1 MWRSLG
7 EHAPL
12 WPGRNWPLGAT
23 WTPEAT
29 NFAVYSPRASG
40 VWLCLFDDG
49 PGEGERRLPLTEQ
62 SLGIWHGA
70 VPDLAPGTRYGY
82 RVDGPYEPEE
92 GLRFGSD
99 LVLIDPYAWMIIR
112 MISGF
117 SLAGFYMIV
126 ESWLNERADPASRGK
141 IFGIYTMVNLFAST
155 AGQMSLAIGDTH
167 EITWFVLAA
176 IFYCLALVP
185 LAISSTAT
193 PKPLVRVK
201 LDLRALWRNSPVAV
215 VAVFCVGVSNGAFG
229 TLSAVYAGR
238 AGLELGSIALF
249 ASLPVLAGAISQ
261 IPIGMA
267 SDRTDRRFVLIGV
280 ALGAL
285 VVDIAFITVQPDG
298 LMTNLVMAACFGA
311 MIYAI
316 YPVIVAHA
324 NDHADPGTYILVSGG
339 LLMIYGL
346 GAIAGPTIAGV
357 AMGVFGP
364 AGLFFTSAG
373 AHVVTILFTLVR
385 IRSRKAVPDADKGS
399 FVASPAARAQTPE
412 TVALAAGAVEGEGAA
427 RSEAA

>member
-1 MWRSLG
+1 MKHFLPISALLLGSAILLFAGGINALILPIRGTIEGFDAASLG
-7 EHAPL
+7 F
-12 WPGRNWPLGAT
+12 LGTGWAIGYVLGCVFM
-23 WTPEAT
+23 ARLVAKVGHIRA
-29 NFAVYSPRASG
+29 FAVMAA
-40 VWLCLFDDG
+40 FAA
-49 PGEGERRLPLTEQ
+49 
-62 SLGIWHGA
+62 IA
-70 VPDLAPGTRYGY
+70 
-82 RVDGPYEPEE
+82 
-92 GLRFGSD
+92 
-99 LVLIDPYAWMIIR
+99 VLIQLLFMTPWVWVPVR
-112 MISGF
+112 GVSGF
-117 SLAGFYMIV
+117 CFAGAAMIV

-346 GAIAGPTIAGV
+346 GAIAGPTVAGV